1 MKNTLTISL
10 AVLSLFACTKE
21 MVDNNLSYEEYTNQ
35 VEILSFDS
43 PETLFESINA
53 GTDHIIDTKV
63 ENSSSFRNLFSK
75 ISRMEIEK
83 DPILSYEVNKARFEG
98 DVTLYKGLGYDE
110 LVPNENFARLLNAH
124 GEIRV
129 GETIYKISP
138 RGTYFFPA
146 TELEMFEARYAE
158 YEEMDGNCVSEKTYC
173 LAPTVFRYDTFADMI
188 DEEASLPMK
197 SIPGYNWNSA
207 ETHQGS
213 ANEVFENQIFYKELQ
228 FNVRMKTRVY
238 NHDYVVYQER
248 GAYVKVQNKTWIGWW
263 ADKTATGLG
272 LGWNNIIMTSDYQS
286 NGDKPFIGMHP
297 TRLTSTT
304 MVFNGATRDV
314 FEIKAYSIPESDYN
328 TIVNGN
334 FTTLRTKI
342 LADTGFD
349 IWNHEV
355 VRLYGFDYVQVIIIP
370 EYVVGQNIDEVNVVF
385 TNSVMSPSFRFVA
398 GQFFYLGQD
407 NDLIGTM
414 RVGTYF

>member
-138 RGTYFFPA
+138 RGT
-146 TELEMFEARYAE
+146 
-158 YEEMDGNCVSEKTYC
+158 
-173 LAPTVFRYDTFADMI
+173 
-188 DEEASLPMK
+188 
-197 SIPGYNWNSA
+197 
-207 ETHQGS
+207 
-213 ANEVFENQIFYKELQ
+213 
-228 FNVRMKTRVY
+228 
-238 NHDYVVYQER
+238 
-248 GAYVKVQNKTWIGWW
+248 
-263 ADKTATGLG
+263 
-272 LGWNNIIMTSDYQS
+272 
-286 NGDKPFIGMHP
+286 
-297 TRLTSTT
+297 
-304 MVFNGATRDV
+304 
-314 FEIKAYSIPESDYN
+314 
-328 TIVNGN
+328 
-334 FTTLRTKI
+334 
-342 LADTGFD
+342 
-349 IWNHEV
+349 
-355 VRLYGFDYVQVIIIP
+355 
-370 EYVVGQNIDEVNVVF
+370 
-385 TNSVMSPSFRFVA
+385 
-398 GQFFYLGQD
+398 
-407 NDLIGTM
+407 
-414 RVGTYF
+414 